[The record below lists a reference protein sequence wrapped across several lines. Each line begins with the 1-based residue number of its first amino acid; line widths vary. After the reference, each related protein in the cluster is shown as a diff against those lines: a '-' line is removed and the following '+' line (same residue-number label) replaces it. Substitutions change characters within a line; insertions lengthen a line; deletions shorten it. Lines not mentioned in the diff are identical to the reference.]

1 MSKYTTEV
9 RFICEN
15 ACGLSSSEGEASV
28 NDIVAGARS
37 KIFNFPY
44 PIFDESYKSVLET
57 KILKHFYTR
66 EIGFETT
73 GLWKLKLDTKM
84 NEIMPYYNLLYTSS
98 LLEFNPLY
106 TKDLTREKDNTITK
120 EDKLTEENAGTLTS
134 TKTTNA
140 DGTTQEYSSNSGS
153 GSTTFSGA
161 SNESGTSGVDTTNI
175 DLYSDTPQGA
185 LTGVEN
191 ETYLTNARKITNE
204 SDSEYEVNKT
214 DNTSETNETSSSG
227 NSTVTTNNDIGE
239 DVTTNTS
246 NATIQNK
253 DGSTVEDYLEHVY
266 GYENGSA
273 SKLIKEYRETFLNID
288 MMVINDLEELFLQ
301 LW

>member
-9 RFICEN
+9 RFICETES
-15 ACGLSSSEGEASV
+15 GLSSSEGEASV
-28 NDIVAGARS
+28 NDIIAGSRA

-44 PIFDESYKSVLET
+44 PIFDEAYRPVLES

-66 EIGFETT
+66 EIGLETV

-84 NEIMPYYNLLYTSS
+84 NEIMPYYNLYYQSA

-106 TKDLTREKDNTITK
+106 TKDITRKKDNEITK
-120 EDKLTEENAGTLTS
+120 EDNLREENAGTSTS
-134 TKTTNA
+134 TKTTEA
-140 DGTTQEYSSNSGS
+140 DGTSQEYSVNSGN
-153 GSTTFSGA
+153 GSSSYANA
-161 SNESGTSGVDTTNI
+161 SHEAGTSGVDTVNR

-191 ETYLTNARKITNE
+191 ETYLTNARKITNG

-214 DNTSETNETSSSG
+214 DNTSETNTTSSSG
-227 NSTVTTNNDIGE
+227 NSTVTTNNDVDE
-239 DVTTNTS
+239 DITTNS
-246 NATIQNK
+246 SSATIQNK
-253 DGSTVEDYLEHVY
+253 DGSTIEDYLEHVY
-266 GYENGSA
+266 GYESGSA
-273 SKLIKEYRETFLNID
+273 SKLLKEYRETFLNID
-288 MMVINDLEELFLQ
+288 MMVINDLEELFMQ